1 MEENL
6 VVPNLMDKEEEKV
19 ENSLRPK
26 CLDEYIGQEKIKE
39 SLKIYILQHCPEY
52 YII

>member
-6 VVPNLMDKEEEKV
+6 VVPNLINNEEEKI

-26 CLDEYIGQEKIKE
+26 RLEEYIGQEKIKQ
-39 SLKIYILQHCPEY
+39 SLKIYIEA
-52 YII
+52 